1 MKSRML
7 LQQGFQTTVRCLNQ
21 SFDAYLQDWLIVL
34 FLIIDEAHYPLSV
47 SGKNKERILPKLQY
61 NLFRFFAF

>member
-1 MKSRML
+1 
-7 LQQGFQTTVRCLNQ
+7 VHCLNQ
-21 SFDAYLQDWLIVL
+21 SFDAHLQDWLIVL